1 MLIYNIVVIYI
12 NNNNYDTQLF
22 SILLTDLEDTI
33 TSDFVKDINN
43 LETCKSLLIA
53 IPYLAYCFGL

>member
-53 IPYLAYCFGL
+53 IPYLVYCFGL